1 MTNYLILQI
10 AILLV
15 VAVASVVD
23 LRTTKIPNWLTF
35 GSAPIG
41 IILNFALLGW
51 KAGLLAIAGWCTGV
65 IIMIGFKKVGKMN
78 QMGMGDVKLIAAIGA
93 FLRLEVLLV
102 WGYFALLF
110 GAFATF
116 KFLTAI
122 PWSHFG
128 KMVKA
133 ASVGLPSTL
142 DQEAAVKLTAVMTK
156 PVALAPIIALGT
168 LMAILLEKPT
178 LAFLGFPIS

>member
-1 MTNYLILQI
+1 MTNYMILQI

-35 GSAPIG
+35 GSAVVG

-51 KAGLLAIAGWCTGV
+51 KAGLFAIAGWVTGV
-65 IIMIGFKKVGKMN
+65 IVMIAFKMVGKMN

-93 FLRLEVLLV
+93 FIGLKVLLA

-116 KFLTAI
+116 KFLSAI
-122 PWSHFG
+122 PWNHFG
-128 KMVKA
+128 KMVQA

-142 DQEAAVKLTAVMTK
+142 DKEAAEKLTAVMTK

-168 LMAILLEKPT
+168 LVAILLERPT
-178 LAFLGFPIS
+178 LAFLGFPA